1 MLKYNWLVKLK
12 APQSQEHKIQLQV
25 GTILQHFGT
34 GSGRLV
40 VDGKTVGHW
49 GCNPF
54 RMIPK
59 GSCEFEIEG
68 RRASVKSRFR
78 GTSLFFLVLDEQ
90 EIPPIESRRRK
101 STVVPN
107 R

>member
-1 MLKYNWLVKLK
+1 MIRYDWLVKHRGLQ
-12 APQSQEHKIQLQV
+12 AQEHRIQLQLD
-25 GTILQHFGT
+25 TFLRFFGT
-34 GSGRLV
+34 GSGRLL
-40 VDGKTVGHW
+40 VDGDTVCHW

-68 RRASVKSRFR
+68 SKASVKSRLAR
-78 GTSLFFLVLDEQ
+78 TGLFFLVLDER
-90 EIPPIESRRRK
+90 EIPPLERRRRESK
-101 STVVPN
+101 VRRN

>member
-1 MLKYNWLVKLK
+1 MLRYNWTVKLRGQ
-12 APQSQEHKIQLQV
+12 PQAQEHNIQLQID
-25 GTILQHFGT
+25 TILKFLGT

-40 VDGKTVGHW
+40 VDARTVCHW

-68 RRASVKSRFR
+68 RKASVRSRF
-78 GTSLFFLVLDEQ
+78 GTKSLFFLVLDGQ
-90 EIPPIESRRRK
+90 EILPIEGRQRK
-101 STVVPN
+101 AKT